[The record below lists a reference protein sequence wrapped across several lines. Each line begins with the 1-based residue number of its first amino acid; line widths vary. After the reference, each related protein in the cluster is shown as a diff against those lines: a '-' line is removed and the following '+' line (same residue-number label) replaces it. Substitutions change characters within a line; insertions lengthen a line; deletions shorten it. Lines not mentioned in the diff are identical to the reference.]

1 MVKIPAVEEVE
12 GVSFAADPG
21 ETLIDQVTYLL
32 ELADQ
37 NHEEMMDRISKHG
50 AEADIEDTTPVY
62 NLIDSVKL
70 IEAAISKIE
79 GSK

>member
-12 GVSFAADPG
+12 GVSFAAGPG

-37 NHEEMMDRISKHG
+37 NYEEMIDRISKHG
-50 AEADIEDTTPVY
+50 AEADIEGATPVF

-70 IEAAISKIE
+70 IEAAILKME